1 MFPSHS
7 LLEAERNFWEES
19 QYLCLVP
26 ILFFRHLLSV
36 TVDSTILEELKFWV
50 EYDERANPPYF
61 CIKTKIQKKFL

>member
-1 MFPSHS
+1 MFLSHS
-7 LLEAERNFWEES
+7 LLEAERNFWEDS

-50 EYDERANPPYF
+50 EYDERANPHISASKLKY
-61 CIKTKIQKKFL
+61 KKKFL